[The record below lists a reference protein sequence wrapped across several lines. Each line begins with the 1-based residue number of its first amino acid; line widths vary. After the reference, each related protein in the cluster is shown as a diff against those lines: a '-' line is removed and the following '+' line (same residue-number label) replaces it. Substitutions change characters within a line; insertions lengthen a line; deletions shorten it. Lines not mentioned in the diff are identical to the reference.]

1 MEPTEPS
8 HARTD
13 NKRITESTG
22 KDIKETGD
30 KIGHDIKFHENP
42 AYLEERIKIWD
53 ELMEAQNKKLA
64 EMPREE
70 IKVTLPDGNVKEGT
84 SFETSPMDIAKGISN
99 SLANQVI
106 VASVKYKGRVGTLD
120 SALSKVEEVDYQSGE
135 EGWIL
140 WDLTR
145 ALEGDC
151 DIKLHN
157 FDDKEGKTVFWH
169 SSAHVLGECME
180 VDFGVHLCYGPP
192 TQDGFYYDSHSGN
205 EKFHQNDYKKIE
217 TRAKKVVSGKQKFE
231 RLWLSKEDALKLF
244 AYNPFKVQLITNKVP
259 DGGYA
264 TAYRNGPLID
274 LCTGPHL
281 PNTNKIK
288 AFKVMKNSSAYWL
301 GDKNN
306 DSLQRV
312 YGISFPNKKDL
323 TEYIHFKEEAERR
336 DHRNVGKIQ
345 KLFYNHPYSPGCF
358 FFTKEGT
365 IIYNNLTN
373 MMKYQYSFRG
383 YDEVMSPNIFNLR
396 LWKISG
402 HYQNYKDNMFMFGG
416 DGCGMGVKPMNC
428 PGHFLLYKSDIR
440 SYRDLPLRFADFGV
454 LHRNELAGAL
464 GGLTRVRRFQQDDAH
479 IFCTNEQIH
488 SEILNCLDFLNHIYE
503 LFGFEYELH
512 LSTKP
517 DKYLGDDDL
526 WEEAENGLKK
536 ALDEFGRPWK
546 ENPKDGAFY
555 GPKIDITL
563 VDAMKRP
570 HQCGTIQ
577 LDFQAPIRFNL
588 SYKSDHDNLA
598 EESHSG
604 LSKHS
609 ESDTTVKKYYDFA
622 PDEFD
627 KEVFRWE
634 EHECKHGYKR
644 PVIIHRAIL
653 GSLERFFSI
662 LIEHIDGKW
671 PFWLSPKQVI
681 VLPVSEKF
689 NEYAHKVNLL
699 LKKEGY
705 HATVDDSSL
714 TVNKRIRN
722 AQLAQWNYMLI
733 VGQDEQDLG
742 MVNIRTRCGKI
753 LGLKRVEEALKLF
766 KEDGPKTATKE
777 TEMYEKIWKSEDFP
791 FDEEKFQEV
800 LKKEAENAE
809 KYKLKL
815 EQKKKEQEEKAKA
828 KAEKAKAKQGK
839 KGKKGKKGEGKKEEP
854 KKEEPKEEKPKE
866 DVKEDVKE
874 EKKE

>member
-1 MEPTEPS
+1 L
-8 HARTD
+8 R
-13 NKRITESTG
+13 
-22 KDIKETGD
+22 
-30 KIGHDIKFHENP
+30 
-42 AYLEERIKIWD
+42 
-53 ELMEAQNKKLA
+53 
-64 EMPREE
+64 
-70 IKVTLPDGNVKEGT
+70 
-84 SFETSPMDIAKGISN
+84 
-99 SLANQVI
+99 
-106 VASVKYKGRVGTLD
+106 
-120 SALSKVEEVDYQSGE
+120 
-135 EGWIL
+135 
-140 WDLTR
+140 
-145 ALEGDC
+145 
-151 DIKLHN
+151 
-157 FDDKEGKTVFWH
+157 
-169 SSAHVLGECME
+169 
-180 VDFGVHLCYGPP
+180 
-192 TQDGFYYDSHSGN
+192 
-205 EKFHQNDYKKIE
+205 
-217 TRAKKVVSGKQKFE
+217 
-231 RLWLSKEDALKLF
+231 LF

-281 PNTNKIK
+281 PTTSRIK

-323 TEYIHFKEEAERR
+323 TDYIHFKEEAERR
-336 DHRNVGKIQ
+336 DHRHVGKVQ
-345 KLFYNHPYSPGCF
+345 KLFYHHPYSPGCF
-358 FFTKEGT
+358 FFTKDGT
-365 IIYNNLTN
+365 IIYNRLME
-373 MMKYQYSFRG
+373 MMRHQYSFRG
-383 YDEVMSPNIFNLR
+383 YDEVMSPNIYNLR

-402 HYQNYKDNMFMFGG
+402 HYQNYKDNMFMFAG

-428 PGHFLLYKSDIR
+428 PGHFLLYKSEIR

-479 IFCTNEQIH
+479 IFCTKEQIH
-488 SEILNCLDFLNHIYE
+488 SEIINALDFLNHIYS

-536 ALDEFGRPWK
+536 ALDEFGKPWK

-563 VDAMKRP
+563 FDAMKRP

-588 SYKSDHDNLA
+588 SYKSDHDNIA
-598 EESHSG
+598 EEPHSG

-609 ESDTTVKKYYDFA
+609 DTDTTVKKYYDFP

-627 KEVFRWE
+627 PEVFRWE

-644 PVIIHRAIL
+644 PVVIHRAIL

-671 PFWLSPKQVI
+671 PFWLSSKQAI

-689 NEYAHKVNLL
+689 NDYAHKVDLA
-699 LKKEGY
+699 LKREKF
-705 HATVDDSSL
+705 HSAVDDSSM

-722 AQLAQWNYMLI
+722 AQLAKWNYMLI
-733 VGQDEQDLG
+733 VGQDEEDLG
-742 MVNIRTRCGKI
+742 MVNVRTREGEI
-753 LGLKRVEEALKLF
+753 IGLKRVDEVIKMLQQNKPTVADKEESLYENIWRP
-766 KEDGPKTATKE
+766 ED
-777 TEMYEKIWKSEDFP
+777 YP
-791 FDEEKFQEV
+791 FDEEKYQEV

-809 KYKLKL
+809 AYKKKL
-815 EQKKKEQEEKAKA
+815 EEKKKLQEEKAKA
-828 KAEKAKAKQGK
+828 KAEKGKGGK
-839 KGKKGKKGEGKKEEP
+839 KGKGKGK
-854 KKEEPKEEKPKE
+854 
-866 DVKEDVKE
+866 
-874 EKKE
+874 EKKVETKPEDTKPEEEVKLDSAE